1 VHDEADT
8 TRDELHHTLAFLRLY
23 ENKVADTN
31 DETLQ
36 QYFRDILNEVREKE
50 VELSTMRRRAGP
62 YDKEAMGVLEDLK
75 KPDALVNEA
84 GLVKL
89 NYFVKNTVRHLTL
102 VEAQWRD
109 NVKEYVDLD
118 AAIGT
123 EGRSGRPPAG
133 SGFRASLMWYVR
145 IRFIRRILRV
155 SAIFSAFLTVLL
167 IWMEFFLPFD
177 FNASPLGAIIRSD
190 AVRNSPL
197 ALQLFS
203 VVPITYLS
211 ACTYFPLFNMRISKF
226 YYSQLNNEQADQLA
240 SAALPRRHHRH
251 PSHPVL
257 LYLCLF
263 FRFFLVFSRRSSH
276 G

>member
-1 VHDEADT
+1 MHDEVDT

-23 ENKVADTN
+23 ENKVTDTN

-36 QYFRDILNEVREKE
+36 QYFRDILNEVCKNE
-50 VELSTMRRRAGP
+50 VELSTMHRRVGP
-62 YDKEAMGVLEDLK
+62 YDKEAMAVLEDLK
-75 KPDALVNEA
+75 KPDASVNEFN
-84 GLVKL
+84 LVKL

-109 NVKEYVDLD
+109 TVKEFVDLD
-118 AAIGT
+118 TAIGT
-123 EGRSGRPPAG
+123 EGRSGRPPVG
-133 SGFRASLMWYVR
+133 SGFWDSLMWYVR

-177 FNASPLGAIIRSD
+177 FNVSPLGAIIRSD

-211 ACTYFPLFNMRISKF
+211 VCTYFPLFNMRISKF
-226 YYSQLNNEQADQLA
+226 YYSEWNNQQSDEGPFRVDC
-240 SAALPRRHHRH
+240 SR
-251 PSHPVL
+251 L
-257 LYLCLF
+257 LLF
-263 FRFFLVFSRRSSH
+263 
-276 G
+276 